1 MSQRTGE
8 GEGGVASPGVQE
20 VSSLC
25 VCLCVPGFTT
35 LTYLRVHAQ
44 KHHGQEWKE
53 SGGARGVFGGTGAGG
68 VLICRLCG
76 VQCKTATQLQG
87 HMGTHANQSNAS
99 PDQTGAVSVDAANV
113 AVTVASATTVGLLVT
128 DCSSIAPQP
137 HS

>member
-1 MSQRTGE
+1 MS
-8 GEGGVASPGVQE
+8 PP
-20 VSSLC
+20 
-25 VCLCVPGFTT
+25 PGFTT

-53 SGGARGVFGGTGAGG
+53 SGGARGGFGGTGAGG
-68 VLICRLCG
+68 VLLCQLCG

-87 HMGTHANQSNAS
+87 HMGTHANQAEAGANQTS
-99 PDQTGAVSVDAANV
+99 TGAVGTTSV
-113 AVTVASATTVGLLVT
+113 AVTVSSASTVGLLVT

>member
-1 MSQRTGE
+1 MLMHSNSDIIKH
-8 GEGGVASPGVQE
+8 VVQY
-20 VSSLC
+20 VF
-25 VCLCVPGFTT
+25 VCVPGFTT

-53 SGGARGVFGGTGAGG
+53 SGGARGGFGGTGAGG
-68 VLICRLCG
+68 VLLCQLCG

-87 HMGTHANQSNAS
+87 HMGTHANQGDPS
-99 PDQTGAVSVDAANV
+99 PDPTSAGAVGTTSV
-113 AVTVASATTVGLLVT
+113 AVTVSSASTAGLLVT